1 MDSEGFLRK
10 NEKTKPIFEEDQADY
25 IARYKKT
32 RRAEFSPSPPVANE
46 KQSRVEKGKSNS
58 PKSITAC
65 QKGVPDTHIDVP
77 CRSIQLKR
85 SACNPHQCD
94 RARKFTNE
102 VNYRAQKEPFDDRK
116 AVIPLKNVCKD
127 DHSLSS
133 SSGRSDYSDNSSNS
147 NDTRQSRRKSYRKK
161 SGSRRRKSS
170 SAIYAKLMKTAHH
183 RGLQTLLFYDS
194 KTRRRA
200 EFIRFITNIKAI
212 VRSVSEL
219 RDFITDF
226 PLVKRIKYESAS
238 TAFFRFLESKVD
250 DAFQQHLNNLYR
262 NSGVEDGVAA
272 LELLTKI
279 CAAQSHEQQQD
290 NLQSIMS
297 VKVRDGENI
306 PKYCVRFN
314 KLCNTVAISG
324 VYLTEAQL
332 VDYFLMSV
340 IDITDPRLLL
350 QIESWR
356 RLRDTERETCEG
368 VSSLSLDYVQTQLSQ
383 LYERFID
390 RVHDGQR
397 EVKPFRGAK
406 TTTAQ

>member
-1 MDSEGFLRK
+1 
-10 NEKTKPIFEEDQADY
+10 
-25 IARYKKT
+25 
-32 RRAEFSPSPPVANE
+32 
-46 KQSRVEKGKSNS
+46 
-58 PKSITAC
+58 
-65 QKGVPDTHIDVP
+65 
-77 CRSIQLKR
+77 
-85 SACNPHQCD
+85 
-94 RARKFTNE
+94 
-102 VNYRAQKEPFDDRK
+102 
-116 AVIPLKNVCKD
+116 
-127 DHSLSS
+127 
-133 SSGRSDYSDNSSNS
+133 
-147 NDTRQSRRKSYRKK
+147 
-161 SGSRRRKSS
+161 
-170 SAIYAKLMKTAHH
+170 MKTAHH

-194 KTRRRA
+194 KARRRA
-200 EFIRFITNIKAI
+200 AFIRFIMNIKAI

-356 RLRDTERETCEG
+356 RL
-368 VSSLSLDYVQTQLSQ
+368 
-383 LYERFID
+383 
-390 RVHDGQR
+390 
-397 EVKPFRGAK
+397 
-406 TTTAQ
+406 